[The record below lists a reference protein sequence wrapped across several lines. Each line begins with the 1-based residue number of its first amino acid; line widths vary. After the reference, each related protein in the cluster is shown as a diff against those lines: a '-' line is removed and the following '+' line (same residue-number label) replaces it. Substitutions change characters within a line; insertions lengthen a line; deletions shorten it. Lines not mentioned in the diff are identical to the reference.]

1 MRVAVEALV
10 NGGKIVAY
18 TAAYLQPQTALP
30 LQAAPTIPVV
40 SSARVRGG
48 SGHRPAASGV
58 DALVCRQRLSGAAIL
73 FAVTRAWNR
82 TLKRPCDGN
91 TVVGPK
97 TMGLGMWVTRGQR
110 ASTRR
115 GS

>member
-1 MRVAVEALV
+1 MLSPRGVSRKA
-10 NGGKIVAY
+10 G
-18 TAAYLQPQTALP
+18 TAAMRLGRRVGLSLT
-30 LQAAPTIPVV
+30 VV

-58 DALVCRQRLSGAAIL
+58 DALICRRRLSGAAIL

-82 TLKRPCDGN
+82 ALKRPCDGN